1 MPLTKRQQ
9 FRRVTLL
16 CREFVRNLAYHRA
29 GKTSSGELKRS
40 GEFWITVHGNFLD
53 CCVLEWCKLFVD
65 TKNRN
70 PGEHHWESVVSD
82 KVRFEAEFLQYIG
95 HIDETEK
102 DFAYLIMVMSTYRNK
117 FVAHLDEYNI
127 AQIPP
132 MDMAK
137 DAVQFYHSYIV
148 RNEANS
154 GDLAGL
160 LTDLDDYYSA
170 CYQEAEKIYGL

>member
-1 MPLTKRQQ
+1 MK
-9 FRRVTLL
+9 
-16 CREFVRNLAYHRA
+16 
-29 GKTSSGELKRS
+29 ELKEP
-40 GEFWITVHGNFLD
+40 GDFWTTVHINFLN

-65 TKNRN
+65 NKNRN

-117 FVAHLDEYNI
+117 FVAHFDEYNI

-160 LTDLDDYYSA
+160 PTDLDDYYSA